1 MEVKTN
7 EYPHSNESQGFM
19 FRFYN
24 DTTISRTIASK
35 EMKRHI
41 QMCHWYK
48 GMREYITIEKCK
60 PDELLVKYFS
70 KLAPASCGSM
80 TEAMPIFTSV
90 SLTSQTILNS
100 STEKKVPR
108 VNHETKN
115 ANIISINFCS
125 LRSHGNGEFT
135 NLLWWHSSQNIY
147 IFEEKKSAS
156 DVSNMITAVQFH
168 TNSCILKG
176 VDETFQRK

>member
-1 MEVKTN
+1 
-7 EYPHSNESQGFM
+7 
-19 FRFYN
+19 
-24 DTTISRTIASK
+24 
-35 EMKRHI
+35 
-41 QMCHWYK
+41 
-48 GMREYITIEKCK
+48 
-60 PDELLVKYFS
+60 
-70 KLAPASCGSM
+70 M

-135 NLLWWHSSQNIY
+135 NLLW
-147 IFEEKKSAS
+147 
-156 DVSNMITAVQFH
+156 
-168 TNSCILKG
+168 
-176 VDETFQRK
+176 